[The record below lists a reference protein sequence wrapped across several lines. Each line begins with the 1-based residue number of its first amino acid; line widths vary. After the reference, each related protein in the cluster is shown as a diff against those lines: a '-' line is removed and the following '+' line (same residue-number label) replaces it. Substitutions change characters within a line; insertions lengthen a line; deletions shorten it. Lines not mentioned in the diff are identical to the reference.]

1 MIKEFNNIKY
11 EIPESLIERFDYVT
25 RKLKHA
31 KEGNHIELFRAYTV
45 ILNTEFHKYKEM

>member
-1 MIKEFNNIKY
+1 MIKEFNDIKY
-11 EIPESLIERFDYVT
+11 EIPELSLERFDYVT

-45 ILNTEFHKYKEM
+45 IFNNEFNKYKEM